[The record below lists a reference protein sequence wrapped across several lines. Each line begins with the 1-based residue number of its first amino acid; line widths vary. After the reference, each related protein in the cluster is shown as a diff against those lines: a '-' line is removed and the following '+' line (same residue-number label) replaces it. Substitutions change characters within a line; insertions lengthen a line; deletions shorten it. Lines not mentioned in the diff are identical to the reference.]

1 MNEFV
6 ISRQDEQ
13 IQELLELLEDMQKET
28 EQKDEVITEL
38 QRQLSESLKLN
49 EKLNSENKAENIQA
63 LKNDLKRKNELLQN
77 EKKKLERAES
87 AIRKLQDSVVKAEQE
102 KYYAETH
109 QKTVEISVE
118 KRVLY
123 EKCRKCDKI
132 AYQKAKDRYEQ
143 HKGKLDRKYQVKI
156 AMYHMTITGFLLYF
170 LLVMIFTAIQTEVF
184 INDCKAFFLTIWN
197 GIYTL
202 AEWLIVKGKYIVQA
216 AKWIP
221 NERIAMIAYWI
232 FLLLIVGGTAIG
244 AVMIVFF
251 CIIKWKELY
260 QKNCLDII
268 SVIVAA
274 VSLAVV
280 LYFGEWLKEFIK
292 WNLMVI
298 LFVIQMVYV
307 AIRWYVKGCKNVR
320 WS

>member
-1 MNEFV
+1 MNESV

-28 EQKDEVITEL
+28 EQKDEMITEL

-49 EKLNSENKAENIQA
+49 EKLNNENKAENIQA
-63 LKNDLKRKNELLQN
+63 LKNNLKRKNELLQN

-87 AIRKLQDSVVKAEQE
+87 AIRKLQDSVVKTEQE
-102 KYYAETH
+102 KYDAETH
-109 QKTVEISVE
+109 QKTVEIPVE

-143 HKGKLDRKYQVKI
+143 HKRKLDRKYQAKM

-184 INDCKAFFLTIWN
+184 ISDCKAFFLAIWN
-197 GIYTL
+197 GMYTL
-202 AEWLIVKGKYIVQA
+202 AEWLIVKGKYIAQA
-216 AKWIP
+216 VKWIP

-244 AVMIVFF
+244 AGMIVFF
-251 CIIKWKELY
+251 CVVKMEGT
-260 QKNCLDII
+260 I
-268 SVIVAA
+268 SKKLLRYNQCYSCSGQFGSCSIFWR
-274 VSLAVV
+274 VV
-280 LYFGEWLKEFIK
+280 KRIYKMESFAYSVFGTSG
-292 WNLMVI
+292 VCCH
-298 LFVIQMVYV
+298 QMV
-307 AIRWYVKGCKNVR
+307 CKR
-320 WS
+320 L